1 MANMDGEFINLFLQK
16 QKEALSETMSRCLM
30 VETRLSLSET
40 KLQQLIETHKQICD
54 EYERT
59 RTSLTAEIQARKDI
73 EQSFMELKGRADELE
88 NADGEN
94 KRLQKVINGL
104 NVQIEI
110 LKTKAD
116 TSTSPNL
123 K

>member
-59 RTSLTAEIQARKDI
+59 RTALTTEIQARKDI

-116 TSTSPNL
+116 TATPPNL

>member
-1 MANMDGEFINLFLQK
+1 MANMDGEFINLFVQK

-59 RTSLTAEIQARKDI
+59 RTALTAEIQARKDI

-116 TSTSPNL
+116 TATPPNL

>member
-1 MANMDGEFINLFLQK
+1 MANMDGEFINLFVQK

-59 RTSLTAEIQARKDI
+59 RTALTTEIQARKDI

-116 TSTSPNL
+116 TATPPNL

>member
-59 RTSLTAEIQARKDI
+59 RTALTAEIQARKDI

-116 TSTSPNL
+116 TATPPNL

>member
-59 RTSLTAEIQARKDI
+59 RTALTAEMQARKDA

-116 TSTSPNL
+116 TATPPNL